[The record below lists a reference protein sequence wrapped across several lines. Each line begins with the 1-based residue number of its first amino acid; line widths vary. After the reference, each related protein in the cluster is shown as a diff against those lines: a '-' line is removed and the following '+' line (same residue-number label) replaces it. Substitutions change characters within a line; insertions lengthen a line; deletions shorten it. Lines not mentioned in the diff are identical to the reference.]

1 MAYWSKSFRPYL
13 LHETEGLPQRG
24 DFFNYRFT
32 LPFSLD
38 IAQCLGHRG
47 HQRRKRMVPGS
58 GGQENG
64 PFPAQRLGKLNR
76 FTQIQIKEIYPR
88 EGEREPSIFF
98 QASEDC
104 HECQLRYPGI
114 FFFSLCPSERVLPV
128 QALFPRGSPSLLAPL
143 AHSKAPPD
151 GPHPP
156 SNPQLGLPAGP
167 SQGVRP
173 QEGPEP
179 TQQARRRTAACGLRG
194 VRGEVPPEAICL
206 GNG

>member
-76 FTQIQIKEIYPR
+76 FTQIQI
-88 EGEREPSIFF
+88 
-98 QASEDC
+98 
-104 HECQLRYPGI
+104 
-114 FFFSLCPSERVLPV
+114 
-128 QALFPRGSPSLLAPL
+128 
-143 AHSKAPPD
+143 
-151 GPHPP
+151 
-156 SNPQLGLPAGP
+156 
-167 SQGVRP
+167 
-173 QEGPEP
+173 
-179 TQQARRRTAACGLRG
+179 
-194 VRGEVPPEAICL
+194 
-206 GNG
+206 